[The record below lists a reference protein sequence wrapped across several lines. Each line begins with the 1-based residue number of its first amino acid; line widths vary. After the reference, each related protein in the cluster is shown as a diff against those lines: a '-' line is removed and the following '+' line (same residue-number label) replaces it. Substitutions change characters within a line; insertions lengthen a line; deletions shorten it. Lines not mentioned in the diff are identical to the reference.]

1 MKIKVPETKYD
12 IFLLDKKLIERFL
25 NKFLVSDDEK
35 AKSLLDEICLSTNIL
50 VIKIAVNKDVIIPIS
65 SVVAKPLIGPEPN
78 INRISAVRPVVIFA
92 SKIED
97 SALLKPSE
105 TDCFKPLSLY
115 NSSLTLSKIRTLAST
130 DIPIVKTI
138 PAMPGKVNTAPK
150 PDKNPN
156 INTIF
161 NTNATSA

>member
-1 MKIKVPETKYD
+1 MIA
-12 IFLLDKKLIERFL
+12 FLLDKKLIERFL

-65 SVVAKPLIGPEPN
+65 SVVAKPFIGPEPN

-97 SALLKPSE
+97 RALLKPSE

-161 NTNATSA
+161 KTKATSA